1 MSESL
6 IKADTAL
13 ESLRSS
19 DFDTYSAYGEV
30 IDNSIQANA
39 SKIWIY
45 LKERTDR
52 TRSRKSQIG
61 QAVFVDDGDGM
72 SHGDLHK
79 CLKLGHSSRYNDRS
93 GIGRFG
99 VGMTLGAI
107 HEARRIEVY
116 SKIET
121 GNWQWTYIDLDEIS
135 GKDDASIPKPINKKP
150 KLDGSVDLDSL
161 SSGTVLIWS
170 KYDKAIDD
178 YDTIIEESKFYI
190 GRTFRKFIQG
200 RAEDHSGKV
209 NIELNDHKIFAW
221 DPLFHFQDDI
231 EYSNANEK
239 SSLLRPQI
247 IKFPI
252 SDSSVE
258 SNDSEVTINISDF
271 SNTVRQKR
279 GDGANDYAK
288 ARYINRNEGISILRN
303 DREVFFGHVPHAAF
317 YANGDAVR
325 KKTRYVGIEISFRA
339 ELDEEFSVKNIKR
352 GAVPVRHMKE
362 KLVEYMRPSIEQ
374 CLRNLDQYWD
384 SLAEEEERQT
394 EATATKGLPSTAD
407 VDTMKKV
414 AALKDKG
421 ALDLD
426 NSQGLN
432 RADNSRIAGMLGE
445 TDVEALQE
453 ALELFGIVVDKRQWP
468 GNVFFDVIH
477 GNGAKLLAYNTN
489 SLVYKSFN
497 SALRNVKSQ
506 DEELARSTKV
516 IFDLIFVAMAMA
528 EGAYE
533 GSKATTW
540 EKAMKNF
547 RTKWSDNLE
556 EIFSNLD

>member
-52 TRSRKSQIG
+52 TRRRKSQIG

-107 HEARRIEVY
+107 HGARRIEVY

-303 DREVFFGHVPHAAF
+303 DREVFFGHVPHASF
-317 YANGDAVR
+317 YENGDGVR

-352 GAVPVRHMKE
+352 GAVPVRHMKD
-362 KLVEYMRPSIEQ
+362 KLVEY
-374 CLRNLDQYWD
+374 Y
-384 SLAEEEERQT
+384 
-394 EATATKGLPSTAD
+394 G
-407 VDTMKKV
+407 
-414 AALKDKG
+414 
-421 ALDLD
+421 
-426 NSQGLN
+426 
-432 RADNSRIAGMLGE
+432 
-445 TDVEALQE
+445 
-453 ALELFGIVVDKRQWP
+453 
-468 GNVFFDVIH
+468 
-477 GNGAKLLAYNTN
+477 
-489 SLVYKSFN
+489 
-497 SALRNVKSQ
+497 
-506 DEELARSTKV
+506 
-516 IFDLIFVAMAMA
+516 
-528 EGAYE
+528 
-533 GSKATTW
+533 
-540 EKAMKNF
+540 
-547 RTKWSDNLE
+547 
-556 EIFSNLD
+556 

>member
-30 IDNSIQANA
+30 LDNSIQANA

-52 TRSRKSQIG
+52 TRNRKSQIG
-61 QAVFVDDGDGM
+61 QAVFVDNGDGM

-221 DPLFHFQDDI
+221 DPLFHFQADI

-279 GDGANDYAK
+279 GDGANAYAK

-303 DREVFFGHVPHAAF
+303 DREVFFGHVPHASF
-317 YANGDAVR
+317 YENGDGVR

-352 GAVPVRHMKE
+352 GAVPVRHMKD
-362 KLVEYMRPSIEQ
+362 KLVEYMRPSIKQ

>member
-39 SKIWIY
+39 TNIWIY
-45 LKERTDR
+45 LNERTDR
-52 TRSRKSQIG
+52 TQTKKSQIG
-61 QAVFVDDGDGM
+61 QAIFVDNGDGM
-72 SHGDLHK
+72 SHVDLHK

-116 SKIET
+116 SKKEKS
-121 GNWQWTYIDLDEIS
+121 NWQWTYIDLDEIA
-135 GKDDASIPKPINKKP
+135 GKDDASIPKPVNKKP
-150 KLDGSVDLDSL
+150 KLDGSIDLDSL

-178 YDTIIEESKFYI
+178 YATIIEESKFYI
-190 GRTFRKFIQG
+190 GRTFRMFIQG
-200 RAEDHSGKV
+200 RAQDYKKV
-209 NIELNDHKIFAW
+209 KIKLNDEKVFAW
-221 DPLFHFQDDI
+221 DPLFHFQDEI
-231 EYSNANEK
+231 KYSNPNEQ
-239 SSLLRPQI
+239 SSLTPPQKL
-247 IKFPI
+247 KFPVGAA
-252 SDSSVE
+252 SVE
-258 SNDSEVTINISDF
+258 SNSSEVIINISNF
-271 SNTVRQKR
+271 SDTLRQKR
-279 GDGANDYAK
+279 GEGKSSFAK
-288 ARYINRNEGISILRN
+288 ARYIDRNEGISILRN
-303 DREVFFGHVPHAAF
+303 DREVFFGHVPHSKF
-317 YANGDAVR
+317 YKSSEAERN
-325 KKTRYVGIEISFRA
+325 KTRYVGIEIAFRA

-362 KLVEYMRPSIEQ
+362 KLVEKMHPSIAQ
-374 CLRNLDQYWD
+374 SLRELTQHWD
-384 SLAEEEERQT
+384 LLEEEIERQT
-394 EATATKGLPSTAD
+394 EAMATKGLPKTAD
-407 VDTMKKV
+407 VDTMIKV
-414 AALKDKG
+414 ASLKDKG

-432 RADNSRIAGMLGE
+432 RPDNSRIAGMLGE

-506 DEELARSTKV
+506 DEELATNTKV

-528 EGAYE
+528 EGAYD
-533 GSKATTW
+533 GSKETTW

>member
-30 IDNSIQANA
+30 LDNSIQANA

-52 TRSRKSQIG
+52 TRNRKSQIG
-61 QAVFVDDGDGM
+61 QAVFVDNGDGM

-178 YDTIIEESKFYI
+178 YATIIEESKFYI

-221 DPLFHFQDDI
+221 DPLFHFQADI
-231 EYSNANEK
+231 EYPNANEK

-279 GDGANDYAK
+279 GDGANAYAK

-303 DREVFFGHVPHAAF
+303 DREVFFGHVPHASF
-317 YANGDAVR
+317 YENGDGVR

-352 GAVPVRHMKE
+352 GAVPVRHMKD
-362 KLVEYMRPSIEQ
+362 KLVEYMRPSIKQ

-445 TDVEALQE
+445 TDVDALQE

>member
-61 QAVFVDDGDGM
+61 QAVFVDNGDGM

-93 GIGRFG
+93 GIGSFG

-116 SKIET
+116 SKKDT

-135 GKDDASIPKPINKKP
+135 GKDDATIPKPINKKP
-150 KLDGSVDLDSL
+150 ELDGSVDLDSL

-178 YDTIIEESKFYI
+178 YATIIEESKFYI

-209 NIELNDHKIFAW
+209 NIKLNDQKIFAW

-239 SSLLRPQI
+239 SNLLRPQI

-258 SNDSEVTINISDF
+258 SNDSEVIINISDF
-271 SNTVRQKR
+271 SNTVRQR
-279 GDGANDYAK
+279 RFVGSNAFAK

-303 DREVFFGHVPHAAF
+303 DREVFFGHVPHARF
-317 YANGDAVR
+317 YDSGEGVR
-325 KKTRYVGIEISFRA
+325 TKTRYVGIEISFRA

-362 KLVEYMRPSIEQ
+362 KLVENMHPSIKQ
-374 CLRNLDQYWD
+374 CLRNLDQYWN
-384 SLAEEEERQT
+384 SLAEEEDRQT

-528 EGAYE
+528 EGAYD
-533 GSKATTW
+533 GAKATTW

>member
-1 MSESL
+1 
-6 IKADTAL
+6 
-13 ESLRSS
+13 
-19 DFDTYSAYGEV
+19 
-30 IDNSIQANA
+30 
-39 SKIWIY
+39 
-45 LKERTDR
+45 
-52 TRSRKSQIG
+52 
-61 QAVFVDDGDGM
+61 M

-150 KLDGSVDLDSL
+150 ELDGSVDLDSL

-178 YDTIIEESKFYI
+178 YATIIEESKFYI

-279 GDGANDYAK
+279 GDGANAYAK

-317 YANGDAVR
+317 YENGDGVR

-362 KLVEYMRPSIEQ
+362 KLVEFMRPSIKQ

-394 EATATKGLPSTAD
+394 EATATKGLPITAD

-468 GNVFFDVIH
+468 GNVFFDIIH

-533 GSKATTW
+533 GSKVTTW